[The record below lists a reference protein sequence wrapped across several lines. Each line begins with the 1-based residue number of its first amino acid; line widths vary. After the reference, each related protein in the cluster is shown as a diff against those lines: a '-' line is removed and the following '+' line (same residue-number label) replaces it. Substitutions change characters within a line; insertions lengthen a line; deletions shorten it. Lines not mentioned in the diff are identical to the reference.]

1 MNVVTKLTATLA
13 ASLILTACSGGSS
26 GSATKPNNQKAKTD
40 IPAPKVEQSKEA
52 ASQADNLKV
61 EQPKEVVPQVDNSKV
76 EQPKE
81 AASQADNS
89 KVEQPKEVVPQ
100 VDNSKVEQ
108 PKEVVPQ
115 VDNSKVE
122 QPKEAIP
129 QADNSKVEQPK
140 EAVPQADNSKVEQP
154 KEAVPQVDNSKVEQ
168 PKEAI
173 PQADNSKVE
182 QPKEVVP
189 QVDHSNMEQP
199 KEVAPKV
206 NTSNLEEPNK
216 NKSNV
221 EILKELGIRDTSGLV
236 SNADVVLNLEIDDKD
251 QIKIILD
258 KNEINRNS
266 LKVTNTIPIQE
277 IKTLK
282 DSSGKLLGYYGY
294 MQLSQAKQDERYSM
308 DSVHLASHYL
318 LAMNEEEKVRPTK
331 SIEYRGNMLYG
342 YINGD
347 SRKLVADV
355 QAKYDDLNKKL
366 SMEIFGNGEDYW
378 KLGTIGRNKLAS
390 NKVNGVSVA
399 ADGSIANAN
408 LYSKTNDPL
417 KLTPDANFSG
427 GLFGKNGEVLAG
439 KAESIKGEWQGVIGA
454 TATEEKK

>member
-81 AASQADNS
+81 AIPQADNS

-122 QPKEAIP
+122 QPKE
-129 QADNSKVEQPK
+129 V
-140 EAVPQADNSKVEQP
+140 VPQVDNSKVEQP

-168 PKEAI
+168 PKEVA
-173 PQADNSKVE
+173 
-182 QPKEVVP
+182 P

-199 KEVAPKV
+199 KEVAPQV
-206 NTSNLEEPNK
+206 NEPKSEDSNKDIKLK
-216 NKSNV
+216 DKSNE
-221 EILKELGIRDTSGLV
+221 EILKELGVKDINSGNI
-236 SNADVVLNLEIDDKD
+236 SISDVVLNLQLDNNDSVTISLLDEDLKRGNLAITN
-251 QIKIILD
+251 KISSSDI
-258 KNEINRNS
+258 R
-266 LKVTNTIPIQE
+266 
-277 IKTLK
+277 TLK
-282 DSSGKLLGYYGY
+282 DSTGRLLGYYGY
-294 MQLSQAKQDERYSM
+294 MQLNQVREGERDGINDADLVGYYLLSM
-308 DSVHLASHYL
+308 DESSK
-318 LAMNEEEKVRPTK
+318 MIPSK
-331 SIEYRGNMLYG
+331 SMKYNGHMLYS
-342 YINGD
+342 YKNVD
-347 SRKLVADV
+347 NQNLVADV
-355 QAKYDDLNKKL
+355 QASYNDADKKL
-366 SMEIFGNGEDYW
+366 SMKIFDNHGGYWQLGEFNKVKLLEKQVNGV
-378 KLGTIGRNKLAS
+378 
-390 NKVNGVSVA
+390 KVNG
-399 ADGSIANAN
+399 DGSISNAM
-408 LYSKTNDPL
+408 LFSQKIDDTPG

-427 GLFGKNGEVLAG
+427 GIFGKNGEVLTGSAISE
-439 KAESIKGEWQGVIGA
+439 KWQGVIGA